1 MDHPASATQHVIRR
15 QEDDRSGRTQPLSLK
30 KALYFAFAP
39 LPLPIVNRILARLV
53 TFIARRR
60 PEIFRRIEGHHH
72 KIFLIDP
79 TNLPFVL
86 CLRPD
91 PRDPVLKACRRA
103 RAPVAEGRI
112 SGSFLT
118 LLGMIDGRFD
128 GDALFFTRELRVEG
142 DTEAVVC
149 LRNALDDVEGSV
161 ADDVA
166 AFFGMPGRQAL
177 KLARKVSD
185 HATAAA

>member
-1 MDHPASATQHVIRR
+1 MDYPASAMQHARR
-15 QEDDRSGRTQPLSLK
+15 LQEDGRSDRARTLSLK
-30 KALYFAFAP
+30 KALYFVFAP
-39 LPLPIVNRILARLV
+39 LPLPVVNRILSRLV
-53 TFIARRR
+53 RFIARRR

-79 TNLPFVL
+79 TNLPFIL
-86 CLRPD
+86 CLQPD

-103 RAPVAEGRI
+103 RAPQAEGRI

-166 AFFGMPGRQAL
+166 AFFGAPGRQAL
-177 KLARKVSD
+177 KLARKVND
-185 HATAAA
+185 HAAAAA